1 VDPLSCLEGNW
12 DLHLAGLSFLD
23 AKDYF
28 AKKEILA
35 LFDDPFYFKFNF
47 FFKTKT
53 FKNNFYIY
61 MTLKY
66 FSNKKYFLT
75 NINKESQKLSRIR
88 HLTNKS
94 SLFQNYKP
102 NDKQIRF

>member
-1 VDPLSCLEGNW
+1 VDPLSSLEGNW

-23 AKDYF
+23 PKDYF

-35 LFDDPFYFKFNF
+35 LFDDPFYFKLRI
-47 FFKTKT
+47 FKTKT

-61 MTLKY
+61 ITSKY
-66 FSNKKYFLT
+66 FSNKKYFLK
-75 NINKESQKLSRIR
+75 NNNKQSQKLSRIR

-94 SLFQNYKP
+94 SIFQNYKP